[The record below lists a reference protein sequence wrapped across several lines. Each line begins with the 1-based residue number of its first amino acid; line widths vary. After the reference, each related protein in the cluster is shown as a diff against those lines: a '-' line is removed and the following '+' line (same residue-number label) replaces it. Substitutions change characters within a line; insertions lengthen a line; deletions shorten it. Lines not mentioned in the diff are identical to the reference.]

1 MITASM
7 KENIFHILDGSLQA
21 IKKRVACLLSPPST
35 GTTQTDGP
43 KNGLQWTESAYR
55 DLKSGKLR
63 SPDGRH
69 PEHNNY

>member
-43 KNGLQWTESAYR
+43 KTVYSGLNLPIEI
-55 DLKSGKLR
+55 
-63 SPDGRH
+63 
-69 PEHNNY
+69 